1 MDDSFLVRM
10 LNSAANLHE
19 QRQTLGGRQVI
30 LVAIISDPDSAHQF
44 HDEEGPARLSCASL
58 EHTGDI
64 GVIHQGQCLTFS
76 LEPRDDSPG
85 IHAQLNNFESD
96 SPAHGLFLL
105 RHVDD
110 AATALADLLEQLVAA
125 NSITGFFAGWE
136 RAGRSYRQSRLDQE
150 VATAIAYL
158 QEGFD

>member
-19 QRQTLGGRQVI
+19 QRQTLGGRQII

-64 GVIHQGQCLTFS
+64 GVIHQGKSLAFS
-76 LEPRDDSPG
+76 LESGDDSPG
-85 IHAQLNNFESD
+85 IHSELNDFESD
-96 SPAHGLFLL
+96 AAADRLLLF
-105 RHVDD
+105 RHVHD

-125 NSITGFFAGWE
+125 NSIT
-136 RAGRSYRQSRLDQE
+136 
-150 VATAIAYL
+150 
-158 QEGFD
+158 